1 MGQKSSDSIAS
12 FLVNLGTALKEY
24 PEVDQELA
32 EVLSTYILIEKPITN
47 SIDQA
52 SIAIVKLAE
61 KRAKN
66 L

>member
-1 MGQKSSDSIAS
+1 MRQNSSDSNAS
-12 FLVNLGTALKEY
+12 FLVDLGTALREY
-24 PEVDQELA
+24 QGVDQELA
-32 EVLSTYILIEKPITN
+32 EVLFTYILIEKPIAN

-52 SIAIVKLAE
+52 RIAIVKLAE